1 MEEVVVKLRPKG
13 VKQEAGRGWRV
24 LRSEGACVR
33 GGHSRTSTKAR
44 GPIVLA
50 VKWEGVCG

>member
-24 LRSEGACVR
+24 LRGEGACVR

-44 GPIVLA
+44 GPVVLA